1 MAEQDWDRLVADL
14 RAVVDDIDRA
24 VDAVPALAALAD
36 ARRMSPNSTACSGT
50 TTSSCGRR
58 RPSPLARLEGVRALP
73 QLFEALSRGEHEGHD
88 NDGLAYTVVEL
99 LGAHPEEVR
108 PLLLAMLRSPTP
120 QERGHAAW
128 ALGFVPAEEA
138 LDPLLA
144 ALRINHRRCVGR
156 QPGPSGAMLP
166 TKVIDPLLQV
176 LQDEDA
182 QVRIDVAATL
192 GYLGDRRAVPA
203 LEAAQRDPIE
213 RVRFFATDAL
223 ERLRRG

>member
-36 ARRMSPNSTACSGT
+36 ASRVPELYRLLRDDDFFVREAAAE
-50 TTSSCGRR
+50 
-58 RPSPLARLEGVRALP
+58 PLARLEGVRALP

-88 NDGLAYTVVEL
+88 NDGLVFTIVEL

-144 ALRINHRRCVGR
+144 ALADQSPAVRGAAAGALGR
-156 QPGPSGAMLP
+156 YAAD
-166 TKVIDPLLQV
+166 KVIDPLLQA
-176 LQDEDA
+176 LQDGDA
-182 QVRIDVAATL
+182 WVRVDVAATL

-203 LEAAQRDPIE
+203 LEAAQRDPVE
-213 RVRFFATDAL
+213 RVRFFATGAL

>member
-36 ARRMSPNSTACSGT
+36 
-50 TTSSCGRR
+50 SSRVPELYR
-58 RPSPLARLEGVRALP
+58 LLQDDEFFVREAAAEPLARLEGVRALP
-73 QLFEALSRGEHEGHD
+73 QLFEALSEGHD
-88 NDGLAYTVVEL
+88 NDGLVFTIVEL
-99 LGAHPEEVR
+99 LESHPREAR
-108 PLLLAMLRSPTP
+108 PHLLAMLHSPEP
-120 QERGHAAW
+120 QERQHAAW

-144 ALRINHRRCVGR
+144 ALADQSPAVRGAVAGSLGR
-156 QPGPSGAMLP
+156 YAAD
-166 TKVIDPLLQV
+166 KVIDPLLQT
-176 LQDEDA
+176 LQDGDA
-182 QVRIDVAATL
+182 WVRIDVASTL

>member
-14 RAVVDDIDRA
+14 RAVVGDIDRA

-36 ARRMSPNSTACSGT
+36 ASRVPDLYRLLRDDEFFVREAAAE
-50 TTSSCGRR
+50 
-58 RPSPLARLEGVRALP
+58 PLARLEGVRALP
-73 QLFEALSRGEHEGHD
+73 QLFEALSRGEQEGHD
-88 NDGLAYTVVEL
+88 NDGLVFTIVEL
-99 LGAHPEEVR
+99 LESHPEEVR
-108 PLLLAMLRSPTP
+108 PLLLAMLRSPEP

-128 ALGFVPAEEA
+128 ALGFAPAEET

-144 ALRINHRRCVGR
+144 ALADQSPAVR
-156 QPGPSGAMLP
+156 GAAAGSLGSFGAD
-166 TKVIDPLLQV
+166 KVIDPLLQA
-176 LQDEDA
+176 LQDGDA
-182 QVRIDVAATL
+182 GVRIDAAATL

-223 ERLRRG
+223 ERLHRG